1 MSYESSSPSIGLVFE
16 KEDDKTQF
24 EEKLPSGPEPKK
36 FTDPE
41 D

>member
-1 MSYESSSPSIGLVFE
+1 MSYESNGPSIVLVFE
-16 KEDDKTQF
+16 KEEDKIQF
-24 EEKLPSGPEPKK
+24 EEKLPPGPEPKK